1 MFMNTN
7 RACYSLFVNCKLTT
21 YRANSLIYAFHDQIP
36 EYCRTMDEAE
46 ILDNAFN
53 LLFAFDE
60 VVALGYR
67 ESVNLAQIRW
77 AEHSQYS
84 QQEGTALE

>member
-1 MFMNTN
+1 MDLYLSMTYHGANYQ
-7 RACYSLFVNCKLTT
+7 CYFFFEL
-21 YRANSLIYAFHDQIP
+21 QIP

-67 ESVNLAQIRW
+67 ESVNLAQIR
-77 AEHSQYS
+77 
-84 QQEGTALE
+84 